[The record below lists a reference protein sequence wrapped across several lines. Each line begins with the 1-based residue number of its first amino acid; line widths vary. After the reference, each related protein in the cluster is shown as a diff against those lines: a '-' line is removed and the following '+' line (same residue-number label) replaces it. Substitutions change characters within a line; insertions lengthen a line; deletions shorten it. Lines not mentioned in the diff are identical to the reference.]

1 MRRQTVVL
9 LGLSVVLVVALYF
22 LFSLFLENTTIPYAY
37 EIAAAFMGALVT
49 VVITMVLLNRQ
60 SEVETLKERNVEL
73 LKQKIA
79 VYAGLMDRLEAIM
92 LKGEVSLEDE
102 IAVQMLNLR
111 LSLFASTD
119 VLTKFNE
126 FARQFSLVAAD
137 RKVTGKERAELM
149 DVLGQLSTTIR
160 HDLASQEDR
169 RLEKRRFSEEDLK
182 NLVMSNVNML
192 FGNTAPK
199 RLLESFSTETRGLLS
214 RLTRRRRAAD
224 TPPDR

>member
-9 LGLSVVLVVALYF
+9 LALSTALTVALYF
-22 LFSLFLENTTIPYAY
+22 LFKLFLENTSIPYAY

-137 RKVTGKERAELM
+137 RRVTGKERAVLM
-149 DVLGQLSTTIR
+149 DVLGELSTTIR
-160 HDLASQEDR
+160 HDLASQEER
-169 RLEKRRFSEEDLK
+169 RLEKRRFSEEDLR
-182 NLVMSNVNML
+182 NLVMSNVNSL

-199 RLLESFSTETRGLLS
+199 RFLETFSTETRGLLS
-214 RLTRRRRAAD
+214 RLTGRRRGAG

>member
-1 MRRQTVVL
+1 MRRQTVAL

-22 LFSLFLENTTIPYAY
+22 LFSLFLENTNIPYAY

-102 IAVQMLNLR
+102 IGVQMLNLR

-119 VLTKFNE
+119 VLQKFNE

-160 HDLASQEDR
+160 HDLASNVQEMHIAQNRPEPRYVFGMMPSNR
-169 RLEKRRFSEEDLK
+169 RCA
-182 NLVMSNVNML
+182 ML
-192 FGNTAPK
+192 AKTFGDP
-199 RLLESFSTETRGLLS
+199 
-214 RLTRRRRAAD
+214 RAL
-224 TPPDR
+224 RMVLC

>member
-1 MRRQTVVL
+1 
-9 LGLSVVLVVALYF
+9 
-22 LFSLFLENTTIPYAY
+22 
-37 EIAAAFMGALVT
+37 
-49 VVITMVLLNRQ
+49 
-60 SEVETLKERNVEL
+60 
-73 LKQKIA
+73 
-79 VYAGLMDRLEAIM
+79 MDRLEAIM

-137 RKVTGKERAELM
+137 RRVTGKERAVLM
-149 DVLGQLSTTIR
+149 DVLGELSTTIR
-160 HDLASQEDR
+160 HDLASQEER
-169 RLEKRRFSEEDLK
+169 RLEKRRFSEEDLR
-182 NLVMSNVNML
+182 NLVMSNVNSL

-199 RLLESFSTETRGLLS
+199 RFLETFSTETRGLLS
-214 RLTRRRRAAD
+214 RLTGRRRGAG

>member
-1 MRRQTVVL
+1 MRRQTVTL

-119 VLTKFNE
+119 VLHE
-126 FARQFSLVAAD
+126 VQRVRPPVLAR
-137 RKVTGKERAELM
+137 G
-149 DVLGQLSTTIR
+149 
-160 HDLASQEDR
+160 R
-169 RLEKRRFSEEDLK
+169 R
-182 NLVMSNVNML
+182 
-192 FGNTAPK
+192 
-199 RLLESFSTETRGLLS
+199 
-214 RLTRRRRAAD
+214 
-224 TPPDR
+224 